1 MQCGITDMTN
11 HKAVKIQGRV
21 QAYQWGGTNFLP
33 ELLGYTNP
41 SQRPQAEYWL
51 GAHPCAPSSISGR
64 EIALGDFL
72 SEQQAPPLQFL
83 LKILDVRDMLSIQ
96 VHPNKEQA
104 KAGFAREN
112 ALGIALDAKNRNY
125 KDANDKP
132 ELMVALSEFWLLHG
146 FRPIAQIA
154 ELLENK
160 SYLAPLRDILLKDGL
175 AQAFAHALEFS
186 SSATQTMQQTLA
198 QELRDKSALDKN
210 TPEFW
215 IQRWLEKN
223 PTVENGILTLYFLN
237 LIKVEPGMAVY
248 QPDGLLHAYLEGQ
261 NVELMANSDNVLRA
275 GLTPKH
281 IDVAEL
287 LSICTIEPS
296 NPNDYVIHPEIMPNG
311 ERRFITPFTEFEL
324 AELNAQS
331 QSVIEWDVTAPE
343 IIFCYQGSATLNAT
357 LDLQKGESA
366 LLLPGEKIALHLQK
380 DAILF
385 KARNLP

>member
-1 MQCGITDMTN
+1 MQCGITEMIN
-11 HKAVKIQGRV
+11 HKAVKIRGRV
-21 QAYQWGGTNFLP
+21 QAYQWGGTCFLP
-33 ELLGYTNP
+33 DLLGYTNP
-41 SQRPQAEYWL
+41 SQQPQAEYWL
-51 GAHPCAPSSISGR
+51 GAHPSAPASVSGR
-64 EIALGDFL
+64 EIPLGDFL

-186 SSATQTMQQTLA
+186 SSATQTMQQALA
-198 QELRDKSALDKN
+198 QELRGKSALDKN

-287 LSICTIEPS
+287 LAICTIEPT